1 MEYDLKMLS
10 GNNICE
16 IEQTV
21 DKLIVSEYGTIKYE
35 IEFLGIL
42 RDSMRKDRIVTL
54 DVFFS
59 VGKRHDRMV
68 LDIIYEPDYSI
79 LYISKVEIFE
89 CVASPYNSS
98 FILNNCEIYSIF
110 TYI

>member
-1 MEYDLKMLS
+1 MDYSTKMLS
-10 GNNICE
+10 DSNMSD

-21 DKLIVSEYGTIKYE
+21 DKFITNMYGNVKYE

-42 RDSMRKDRIVTL
+42 KDSLRKERIVTL
-54 DVFFS
+54 DVFFKIDE
-59 VGKRHDRMV
+59 GYNKMI

-79 LYISKVEIFE
+79 LYISKLETFE
-89 CVASPYNSS
+89 YAVSPFTSS
-98 FILNNCEIYSIF
+98 FISKNQEVYSIF